1 MATYTRAGSYLLASE
16 LTKDPFGTFHRGV
29 QTAGAAFDRHMLV
42 RVFSDE
48 LFQAGM
54 GTKAADIEKN
64 VPLLGGSRAFGQ
76 GYRYEGGKIAVC
88 ACDYVPGRSLAQL
101 IDKAQ
106 HEQLPFG
113 VDHALS
119 VIQGVAQAVVQMHAK
134 GLPHGLL
141 SPHSIWVSFEGAAQ
155 IVDAPYAQAMKG
167 FLPRATAMQNWLAPY
182 LQMQVGTPLQQDLFG
197 VGAILYE
204 LLTFKKLPVGG
215 DIASAISG
223 ATLKAAQE
231 DGPVPQ
237 EIKAFLTRLLVPG
250 NPFTSVE
257 SFNGELERVLY
268 DGDYSP
274 TTFNMAFFMHTLFR
288 EENER
293 DAAAIKAEQ
302 ADNFT
307 GYTAAGDAL
316 RSGATRSQHI
326 EGFEDEEAKSKSKML
341 MVGGA
346 AAVVILGVGGYL
358 FFGRSKGVD
367 PAVQAQLV
375 ELQRMKAELD
385 QQKAD
390 LDAQANAATQKSQQL
405 QQQLQTTTSASEKA
419 ALQKQLEEAQ
429 KKQQELEARKQK
441 VAAAAQKAEQQT
453 EQIAKVAKVEPP
465 PVKEAPKPVAPA
477 PQQQATPTPAA
488 PTPAAPTPAQTAPQ
502 QAPAVLTESPASV
515 ASRATPNLPARARMA
530 NAWGPYREVTVKLR
544 VFVDESGRP
553 LKATVLQGS
562 PINLGFDDAAVN
574 AAMQSQYNPAE
585 RNGQA
590 TRGTVEMV
598 YNFKR

>member
-1 MATYTRAGSYLLASE
+1 MATYTRAGSYLLAAE
-16 LTKDPFGTFHRGV
+16 LTKDPFGSFHRGI
-29 QTAGAAFDRHMLV
+29 QLGGSAFDRHMLV
-42 RVFSDE
+42 RTFSDE

-54 GTKAADIEKN
+54 GTKAADIERV

-76 GYRYEGGKIAVC
+76 GYRYEGGKVALM

-101 IDKAQ
+101 IEKAQ
-106 HEQLPFG
+106 QEQIPFG

-119 VIQGVAQAVVQMHAK
+119 VIQGVAQAVVQMQAK
-134 GLPHGLL
+134 GLAHGLL

-167 FLPRATAMQNWLAPY
+167 YLPRATAMQNWLAPY
-182 LQMQVGTPLQQDLFG
+182 LQLQGGTPLQQDLFG

-215 DIASAISG
+215 DITSAISG

-231 DGPVPQ
+231 DGPVPA
-237 EIKAFLTRLLVPG
+237 EIKGFLTRLLVPG
-250 NPFTSVE
+250 NPFANVE

-293 DAAAIKAEQ
+293 DVAAIKAEQ

-307 GYTAAGDAL
+307 AYTAAGDAL

-326 EGFEDEEAKSKSKML
+326 EGFDEEEAKKSNKGL
-341 MVGGA
+341 LIGA
-346 AAVVILGVGGYL
+346 GAVVAALAAFAIYSFAGSQKNAEAQKLL
-358 FFGRSKGVD
+358 
-367 PAVQAQLV
+367 VQ
-375 ELQRMKAELD
+375 LQQQKALLD

-390 LDAQANAATQKSQQL
+390 LDAQSNAAQQKSQQL
-405 QQQLQTTTSASEKA
+405 QQQLSTTTSAAEKA

-429 KKQQELEARKQK
+429 QKQADLEARRQK
-441 VAAAAQKAEQQT
+441 AAAAAQQVEQQVKT
-453 EQIAKVAKVEPP
+453 AKVAKVEPP
-465 PVKEAPKPVAPA
+465 PAPKEESKPAPA
-477 PQQQATPTPAA
+477 PVQQQAPTPAA
-488 PTPAAPTPAQTAPQ
+488 PTPAAQ
-502 QAPAVLTESPASV
+502 QAAQQPSGVLTESPASV
-515 ASRATPNLPARARMA
+515 SSRATPNLPARARMA
-530 NAWGPYREVTVKLR
+530 SAWGPYREVTVKLR

-574 AAMQSQYNPAE
+574 AAMQSQYTPAN

>member
-1 MATYTRAGSYLLASE
+1 MATYTRAGSYLLAAE
-16 LTKDPFGTFHRGV
+16 LTKDPFGSIHRGI
-29 QTAGAAFDRHMLV
+29 QTAGSAFDKHMLV
-42 RVFSDE
+42 RTFSDE

-54 GTKAADIEKN
+54 GTKAAEIERI

-76 GYRYEGGKIAVC
+76 GYRYEGGKTPLC
-88 ACDYVPGRSLAQL
+88 ACDHVPGRSLAQL
-101 IDKAQ
+101 IQKAD
-106 HEQLPFG
+106 HEQIPLG

-119 VIQGVAQAVVQMHAK
+119 VIQGVAQAVVQMHSK
-134 GLPHGLL
+134 GLAHGLL

-155 IVDAPYAQAMKG
+155 IMDAPYAAAMKSY
-167 FLPRATAMQNWLAPY
+167 LARATAMQNWLAPY
-182 LQMQVGTPLQQDLFG
+182 LQMPSGTPLQQDLSG

-215 DIASAISG
+215 DISSAIAG

-231 DGPVPQ
+231 EGPVPA
-237 EIKAFLTRLLVPG
+237 EIKGFLTRLLVPG
-250 NPFTSVE
+250 NPFTTVE
-257 SFNGELERVLY
+257 AFNGELERVLY

-293 DAAAIKAEQ
+293 DSNAIKSEQ

-307 GYTAAGDAL
+307 AYTAAGDAL

-326 EGFEDEEAKSKSKML
+326 EGFDEEEAKGKNKGLLIGAGVGVLLLAGFGIYSFAGSQRSAETQKL
-341 MVGGA
+341 MV
-346 AAVVILGVGGYL
+346 
-358 FFGRSKGVD
+358 
-367 PAVQAQLV
+367 QL
-375 ELQRMKAELD
+375 QQQKALLD

-390 LDAQANAATQKSQQL
+390 LDAQTAAETQKQQQI
-405 QQQLQTTTSASEKA
+405 QQQLQSTTSASEKA

-429 KKQQELEARKQK
+429 KKQQDLEARKQK
-441 VAAAAQKAEQQT
+441 VAAQVQQT
-453 EQIAKVAKVEPP
+453 EQKTEQISKVAKVEPP
-465 PVKEAPKPVAPA
+465 PAPKEEPRLPAPA
-477 PQQQATPTPAA
+477 PQQA
-488 PTPAAPTPAQTAPQ
+488 PTPAAPTPVQ
-502 QAPAVLTESPASV
+502 QAPAPQQSAILTEAPASV
-515 ASRATPNLPARARMA
+515 SSRATPNLPPRARMA

-544 VFVDESGRP
+544 VFVDETGRP

-574 AAMQSQYNPAE
+574 AAMQSQYSPAT
-585 RNGQA
+585 RNGQP
-590 TRGTVEMV
+590 TRGTVEMI

>member
-1 MATYTRAGSYLLASE
+1 MATYTRAGSYLLAAE
-16 LTKDPFGTFHRGV
+16 LTKDPFGSIHRGI
-29 QTAGAAFDRHMLV
+29 QTTGAAFDRHMLV
-42 RVFSDE
+42 RTYSDE

-54 GTKAADIEKN
+54 GTKAGDIERI

-76 GYRYEGGKIAVC
+76 GYRYEGGKTPLC

-101 IDKAQ
+101 IEKAE
-106 HEQLPFG
+106 HEQIPLG

-119 VIQGVAQAVVQMHAK
+119 VIQGVAQAVVQLHSK
-134 GLPHGLL
+134 GIAHGLL

-155 IVDAPYAQAMKG
+155 ILDAPYAAAMKSY
-167 FLPRATAMQNWLAPY
+167 LPRATAMQNWLAPY
-182 LQMQVGTPLQQDLFG
+182 LQMQSGTPLQQDLSG

-215 DIASAISG
+215 DIASAIAS

-231 DGPVPQ
+231 EAPVPA
-237 EIKAFLTRLLVPG
+237 EIKGFLTRLLVPG
-250 NPFTSVE
+250 NPFTTVE

-293 DAAAIKAEQ
+293 DSAAIKSEQ

-307 GYTAAGDAL
+307 AFTAAGDAL

-326 EGFEDEEAKSKSKML
+326 EGFDEEEAKGKNKGLLIGVGVGVLLLAGFGIYSFAGSQRSAETQKL
-341 MVGGA
+341 MV
-346 AAVVILGVGGYL
+346 
-358 FFGRSKGVD
+358 
-367 PAVQAQLV
+367 QL
-375 ELQRMKAELD
+375 QQQKALLD

-390 LDAQANAATQKSQQL
+390 LDAQTTAETQKQQQL
-405 QQQLQTTTSASEKA
+405 QQQLQSTTSVSEKA

-429 KKQQELEARKQK
+429 KKQQDLEARKQK
-441 VAAAAQKAEQQT
+441 VAAAVQQT
-453 EQIAKVAKVEPP
+453 EQKTEQISKVAKVEPP
-465 PVKEAPKPVAPA
+465 PAPKEEPKLPAAQQQA
-477 PQQQATPTPAA
+477 PQQLPTPS
-488 PTPAAPTPAQTAPQ
+488 APTPAQTQPASQ
-502 QAPAVLTESPASV
+502 QSAVLTEAPASV
-515 ASRATPNLPARARMA
+515 SSRAMPNLPPRARMA

-544 VFVDESGRP
+544 VFVDEAGRP

-574 AAMQSQYNPAE
+574 AAMQSQYTPAT
-585 RNGQA
+585 RNSQP
-590 TRGTVEMV
+590 TRGTVEMI

>member
-1 MATYTRAGSYLLASE
+1 MATYTRAGSYLLAAE
-16 LTKDPFGTFHRGV
+16 LTKDPFGSLHRGI
-29 QTAGAAFDRHMLV
+29 QLGGAAFDRHVLV
-42 RVFSDE
+42 RTFSDE

-54 GTKAADIEKN
+54 GTKAADIERV

-76 GYRYEGGKIAVC
+76 GYRYEGGKTPVC
-88 ACDYVPGRSLAQL
+88 GCDYVPGRSLAQL
-101 IDKAQ
+101 IEKAQ
-106 HEQLPFG
+106 QEQIPFG

-119 VIQGVAQAVVQMHAK
+119 VIQGVAQAVVQMHSK
-134 GLPHGLL
+134 GVTHGLL

-155 IVDAPYAQAMKG
+155 IVDAPYAQAMKSY
-167 FLPRATAMQNWLAPY
+167 LARATAMQNWLAPY
-182 LQMQVGTPLQQDLFG
+182 LQLQGGTPLQQDLFG

-215 DIASAISG
+215 DIHSAITS

-231 DGPVPQ
+231 EDAVPA
-237 EIKAFLTRLLVPG
+237 EIKGFLTRLLVPG
-250 NPFTSVE
+250 NPFANAE

-293 DAAAIKAEQ
+293 DVAAIKAEQ

-326 EGFEDEEAKSKSKML
+326 EGFEEPEKGMNKGL
-341 MVGGA
+341 LVGGGV
-346 AAVVILGVGGYL
+346 AVVLLAAFAIYSFSGSQKNAEAQKLL
-358 FFGRSKGVD
+358 
-367 PAVQAQLV
+367 VQ
-375 ELQRMKAELD
+375 LQQQKALLD

-390 LDAQANAATQKSQQL
+390 LDAQTAAAQQKSQQI
-405 QQQLQTTTSASEKA
+405 QAQLQTTTSAAEKA
-419 ALQKQLEEAQ
+419 ALQKQLEEQQ
-429 KKQQELEARKQK
+429 KKQQDLEARKQK
-441 VAAAAQKAEQQT
+441 VTAAAQQAEQKT
-453 EQIAKVAKVEPP
+453 EQIAKTAKVEPP
-465 PVKEAPKPVAPA
+465 PAPKEAPKPIQAPPQQA
-477 PQQQATPTPAA
+477 PQQQAPA
-488 PTPAAPTPAQTAPQ
+488 PTPAAPQQ
-502 QAPAVLTESPASV
+502 QAAQQPSGTLTESPASV
-515 ASRATPNLPARARMA
+515 ASRATPSVPARARMG
-530 NAWGPYREVTVKLR
+530 NLWGPYHEVTVKLR
-544 VFVDESGRP
+544 VFVDETGRP
-553 LKATVLQGS
+553 LKATVTQGS

-574 AAMQSQYNPAE
+574 AAMQSQYTPAT

>member
-1 MATYTRAGSYLLASE
+1 MATYTRAGSYLLAAE
-16 LTKDPFGTFHRGV
+16 LAKDPFGTFHRGV

-54 GTKAADIEKN
+54 GTKAGDVEKN
-64 VPLLGGSRAFGQ
+64 IPLLGGSRAFGQ

-88 ACDYVPGRSLAQL
+88 ACDYVPGRSLGQL

-134 GLPHGLL
+134 GLVHGLL

-182 LQMQVGTPLQQDLFG
+182 LQMQAGTPLQQDLFG
-197 VGAILYE
+197 VGAILFE

-215 DIASAISG
+215 DISSAIAG

-231 DGPVPQ
+231 DGPVPA
-237 EIKAFLTRLLVPG
+237 EIKAFLMRLLVPG

-257 SFNGELERVLY
+257 SFNAELERVLY

-307 GYTAAGDAL
+307 AYTAAGDAL

-326 EGFEDEEAKSKSKML
+326 EGFEDEEAKSKNKMVL
-341 MVGGA
+341 IGGI
-346 AAVVILGVGGYL
+346 AAVLVLGVGGWL
-358 FFGRSKGVD
+358 FLGRNKGVD

-375 ELQRMKAELD
+375 ELQRMKAELE

-390 LDAQANAATQKSQQL
+390 LDAQSNAATQKSQQI
-405 QQQLQTTTSASEKA
+405 QQQLSTTTSAAEKA

-429 KKQQELEARKQK
+429 KKQQELEAKK
-441 VAAAAQKAEQQT
+441 AKIAAAAQKAEQQT

-465 PVKEAPKPVAPA
+465 PPIKEAPKPVVQQA
-477 PQQQATPTPAA
+477 PQHVTPTPAA
-488 PTPAAPTPAQTAPQ
+488 PTPAAPTPAAPQ

-515 ASRATPNLPARARMA
+515 ASRATPSLPARARMA